1 MKTSSKRILFI
12 LSALAFLIGSVVVYS
27 SFIKNVYDEVVVL
40 RGSLISKQDTYNQF
54 SGTFNQVQAL
64 IADYQNKGDVQNKMS
79 LILPKDRNVSYLVG
93 QIVGLA
99 EANGISISSLST
111 QILPV
116 QPSQSKVIRN
126 IGRIK
131 AEVKLSGSYAGF
143 KAFLRQLENNIL
155 ILDVTDLKV
164 DVTPA
169 KTGAVSLDYSISV
182 TSYYQTAQ

>member
-12 LSALAFLIGSVVVYS
+12 LLALAFLIGSVVVYS

-40 RGSLISKQDTYNQF
+40 RGNLMSKQDTYNQF

-64 IADYQNKGDVQNKMS
+64 IADYQNKGDVQNRMS
-79 LILPKDRNVSYLVG
+79 LILPKDRDVSYPVS

-99 EANGISISSLST
+99 ETNGILVSSLST

-155 ILDVTDLKV
+155 ILDATDLKV
-164 DVTPA
+164 DISST
-169 KTGAVSLDYSISV
+169 KTGIAPLDYSVSV